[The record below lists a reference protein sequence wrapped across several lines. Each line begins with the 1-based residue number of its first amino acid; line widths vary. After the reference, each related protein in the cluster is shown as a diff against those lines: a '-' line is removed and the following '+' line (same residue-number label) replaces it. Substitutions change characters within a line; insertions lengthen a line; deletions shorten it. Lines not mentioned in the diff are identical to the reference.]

1 MPPACWANR
10 GGHPPRGSPTLGA
23 VAAARD
29 LWRGWTRPVGP
40 VVAPLDPRER
50 RLLRTELVVVFAV
63 TLGLSGVRS
72 LVSLLDAL
80 ASPVP
85 LDERRVAIDESLA
98 RNPWADL
105 AAQLASS
112 FALVAWGALGLY
124 LLVRAGAGPRAVGLD
139 GRRPGRDALA
149 AVGLAAL
156 IGIPGLGLYLATRAV
171 GLNTTV
177 IPSLLGEQWWTV
189 PVLIVSACANAWAEE
204 VLVVGYLLHGLRRLG
219 VSENRALAISAV
231 LRGSYHLYQGFGGG
245 LGNLLMGLVFG
256 RYWQRTGRLW
266 PLVGA
271 HALLDVVAF
280 VGSALLR
287 GALPF
292 LPA

>member
-1 MPPACWANR
+1 V
-10 GGHPPRGSPTLGA
+10 T
-23 VAAARD
+23 ARD
-29 LWRGWTRPVGP
+29 VWRGWTRPVP
-40 VVAPLDPRER
+40 PATAAPLDGRER

-63 TLGLSGVRS
+63 TLGLSGLRS
-72 LVSLLDAL
+72 LISLLDAL
-80 ASPVP
+80 AAPTA
-85 LDERRVAIDESLA
+85 LDQRRVAIDETLA
-98 RNPWADL
+98 RNPWAER
-105 AAQLASS
+105 AAERAGG
-112 FALVAWGALGLY
+112 FARVAWAALGLH
-124 LLVRAGAGPRAVGLD
+124 LLVRAGSGPRHIGLD

-156 IGIPGLGLYLATRAV
+156 IGVPGLGLYLAARAL

-177 IPSLLGEQWWTV
+177 VPSMLEDHWWRV
-189 PVLIVSACANAWAEE
+189 PVLVVSACANAWAEE
-204 VLVVGYLLHGLRRLG
+204 VLVVGYLLHALRRLG
-219 VSENRALAISAV
+219 VTENRALAVSAA

-256 RYWQRTGRLW
+256 RVWQRTGRLW

-271 HALLDVVAF
+271 HALLDVIAF

-287 GALPF
+287 GVLPF

>member
-1 MPPACWANR
+1 MPPVCWANR
-10 GGHPPRGSPTLGA
+10 DAHPPRGSPTLGA
-23 VAAARD
+23 VTAARD

-80 ASPVP
+80 ASPAR